1 MRTRTLL
8 LGALCAAAIGAA
20 LPDQARAQTIVAE
33 AALHT
38 LSIGDGNLTQMVV
51 PVGVTWRLAGLRFD
65 ANAAYADATY
75 EVGGESSELSGLTDL
90 TLRVLVPM
98 MRDRARLI
106 LAGNIPTGTETL
118 TEAQLPVA
126 AVLTTDL
133 LTMPV
138 RTFGSGAGV
147 TAGVALAQ
155 PVGDWIAGGIVVY
168 RMGGAYEPIAP
179 AAGGAPGGE
188 FRPGSEFRMRLGLE
202 RPRIGGTTWRLA
214 GSWSRFAPDAADGSD
229 LFARGDRLLG
239 EAVAEFPF
247 GRGAATMYGWG
258 MYRSESEIFAGPEP
272 EMAPSSTLAGV
283 GGVLAHPVTATF
295 TLRPRA
301 ELLVQRG
308 EPGFG
313 SGNGWIARAG
323 SGASFRL
330 GSMRVDPA
338 VLVQVGG
345 LEDDDVFGLVLR
357 GGILW
362 ER

>member
-1 MRTRTLL
+1 MRTRTLVL
-8 LGALCAAAIGAA
+8 WAMCAALMAA
-20 LPDQARAQTIVAE
+20 AVPGQTSAQTVVAE
-33 AALHT
+33 AALHS
-38 LSIGDGNLTQMVV
+38 LSIGDGTLTQVV
-51 PVGVTWRLAGLRFD
+51 IPVGVTWRLAGLRFD
-65 ANAAYADATY
+65 ANAAYADASY
-75 EVGGESSELSGLTDL
+75 KVNGEDSKLSGLTDL
-90 TLRVLVPM
+90 TVRVLVPVM
-98 MRDRARLI
+98 GDRARLI
-106 LAGNIPTGTETL
+106 VAGNIPTGTETL

-126 AVLTTDL
+126 AVLTTDIL
-133 LTMPV
+133 GMPV

-147 TAGVALAQ
+147 TTGLALAQ
-155 PVGDWIAGGIVVY
+155 PVGDWVAGGIVVY

-179 AAGGAPGGE
+179 ATAGSPSAE

-202 RPRIGGTTWRLA
+202 RPRVGGTTWRLA
-214 GSWSRFAPDAADGSD
+214 GSWSRFAPDATEERDV
-229 LFARGDRLLG
+229 FARGDRLMG
-239 EAVAEFPF
+239 EAVAEFPV

-258 MYRSESEIFAGPEP
+258 MYRSESDIFAGAEP
-272 EMAPSSTLAGV
+272 ETAPSSTLAAV
-283 GGVLAHPVTATF
+283 GGVLAHPLTPTF

-301 ELLVQRG
+301 ELLLQRG
-308 EPGFG
+308 KPGFG

-338 VLVQVGG
+338 VLLQVGG